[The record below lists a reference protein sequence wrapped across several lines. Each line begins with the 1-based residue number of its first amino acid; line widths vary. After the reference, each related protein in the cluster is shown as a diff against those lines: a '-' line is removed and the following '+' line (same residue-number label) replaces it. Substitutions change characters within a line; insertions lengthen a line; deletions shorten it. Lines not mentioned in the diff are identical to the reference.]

1 MPIYYALVAKD
12 QPKTVVLC
20 DYTSY
25 SGNFQNVAM
34 KLMERITP
42 NSMKTFE
49 LDDYFFHYINEDGI
63 SVLCMTDKQYKRK
76 SAFAFL
82 QDTKK
87 SLLNYYTQR
96 DLMNAQDQAL
106 RTFSSTMREKMVSES
121 APP

>member
-12 QPKTVVLC
+12 QGKAVVLT

-82 QDTKK
+82 QDSKK
-87 SLLNYYTQR
+87 SLLSYYTQR
-96 DLMNAQDQAL
+96 
-106 RTFSSTMREKMVSES
+106 EI
-121 APP
+121 